1 MEDGEADAYYGYAY
15 RAQGRWECN
24 RTKPQAATYA
34 SPFSLHP
41 HTMPSS
47 DSQAGITQQGVN
59 VSRGLLSQRDM
70 LEDAL
75 RQRAEVRRPLLVRLR
90 PSPESAR
97 SLSPSPP
104 RKSKPKSKPNQL

>member
-1 MEDGEADAYYGYAY
+1 
-15 RAQGRWECN
+15 
-24 RTKPQAATYA
+24 
-34 SPFSLHP
+34 
-41 HTMPSS
+41 MPSS

-97 SLSPSPP
+97 SL
-104 RKSKPKSKPNQL
+104 L